1 MFYPLLKP
9 AMLVFFVF
17 SLIFFDFIIRLCI
30 VEIPTNIITKMK
42 KLLIPILLVT
52 SFSAH
57 SAEYQA
63 RYHINGI
70 SAPQPAETWK
80 DLPPVYGTWT
90 NKGAATNCTT
100 KTPLENTVALGTS
113 FNQTLSGC
121 MQQQIRSV
129 RIDQISSKGTTK
141 TGVATN
147 ENQTLSNYSYMA
159 IAIGT
164 KEIPVCNFSNTVPY
178 TRWYDVSKQAGD
190 SSNIGY
196 YMDWNSSVLINTV
209 DGSYKPRVNSFTSG
223 GYVYTR
229 GALKLTQIYSS
240 TQGLYFYYYEVCR
253 SPVN

>member
-1 MFYPLLKP
+1 
-9 AMLVFFVF
+9 
-17 SLIFFDFIIRLCI
+17 
-30 VEIPTNIITKMK
+30 MK

-52 SFSAH
+52 AFSAH

-63 RYHINGI
+63 RYNINGLTG
-70 SAPQPAETWK
+70 SKPFEPAETWK

-113 FNQTLSGC
+113 FTQTLSGC
-121 MQQQIRSV
+121 MQQQTRTV

-147 ENQTLSNYSYMA
+147 ENQTLSNYSYTA

-164 KEIPVCNFSNTVPY
+164 KEVPVCNFSNTVPY

-196 YMDWNSSVLINTV
+196 YLEWNSNSFVNTV
-209 DGSYKPRVNSFTSG
+209 DGSYKSRVNSYTSG

-229 GALKLTQIYSS
+229 GALKLTQIYDSRA
-240 TQGLYFYYYEVCR
+240 GLYFYYYEACR
-253 SPVN
+253 SPL